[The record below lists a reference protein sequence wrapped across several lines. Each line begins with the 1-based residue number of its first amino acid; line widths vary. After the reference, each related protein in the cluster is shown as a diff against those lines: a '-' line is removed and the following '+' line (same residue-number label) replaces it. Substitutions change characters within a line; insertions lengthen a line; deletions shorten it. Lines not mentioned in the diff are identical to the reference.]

1 MQETILFSGWH
12 VLPQFHVC
20 TNTQI
25 LNSFPSSLLTLQQ
38 MLLESAP
45 LSRVHAAY
53 SVRSA
58 MSLQNPPLNP
68 TEPHDMDEPQ
78 SAKTRTHGDLGHSSV
93 LQ

>member
-1 MQETILFSGWH
+1 MQETILFSSWH

-20 TNTQI
+20 TQT
-25 LNSFPSSLLTLQQ
+25 LNGFPSSLLRLLQ

-45 LSRVHAAY
+45 LSHVRAAY

-58 MSLQNPPLNP
+58 VSLQIPPLNP

-93 LQ
+93 LQL